1 MLTDLQIR
9 NWVKTGERFEQRG
22 DGDGLSLSYRQD
34 FAVPRWRFRYRLAG
48 KRRVMD
54 LGSYSDLSLAA
65 ARKLAKELRARVAL
79 GYDVA
84 AEKQERKREAVAKIE
99 AEKNALTAGLDFG
112 QTSPS
117 FRAKRSCKKS
127 SYAAF

>member
-1 MLTDLQIR
+1 
-9 NWVKTGERFEQRG
+9 
-22 DGDGLSLSYRQD
+22 
-34 FAVPRWRFRYRLAG
+34 
-48 KRRVMD
+48 MD